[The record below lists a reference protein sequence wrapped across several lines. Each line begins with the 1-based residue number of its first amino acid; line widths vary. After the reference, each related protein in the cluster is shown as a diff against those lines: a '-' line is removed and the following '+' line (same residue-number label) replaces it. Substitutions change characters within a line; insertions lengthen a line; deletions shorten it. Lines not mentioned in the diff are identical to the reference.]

1 MKTILI
7 TGAAGGIATQIRPLL
22 REHYRLRLSDRA
34 PVRDPTPEET
44 VTSADLGDIE
54 ALRRAVSGVDGI
66 LHLGGY
72 AVEADWDI
80 IHDANIVG
88 CYNLFEAARLEGVKR
103 IVFASSNHAVGYYP
117 RAETIGIDVPVR
129 PDTRYG
135 LSKAFGEALGALYA
149 HKYGAEV
156 LSIRI
161 GNVIGEPSDRRR
173 LAIWQSP
180 RDFVQLVRIGLEH
193 PDIRH
198 EIVYG
203 MSDNKRAWWDNRNAY
218 RLGYRP
224 MDRSE
229 DHAEKVLANDK
240 GPSGDPRIRPQPG
253 RSILYRGSDL
263 IPAISTVRP
272 PFTPIIHTRQSCL
285 PSRAFLAIIQGRDG
299 DSWLLCQRPLTSRR
313 GPRAGDRQGQVASF
327 FACRRNAFY
336 WSGFF
341 RPGRWFLQ
349 TATFIYLLESGAG
362 LWAGVLLFGPCPA
375 PPHALPRN
383 AKLDAPPAS
392 HAKMT
397 G

>member
-1 MKTILI
+1 MKTLLI
-7 TGAAGGIATQIRPLL
+7 TGAAGGVATQTRPLF

-34 PVRDPTPEET
+34 PVPDPTPDET
-44 VTSADLGDIE
+44 VATADLGDID

-72 AVEADWDI
+72 AVEADWGI

-117 RAETIGIDVPVR
+117 RSETIGVNVPVR

-135 LSKAFGEALGALYA
+135 LSKAFGEALGALYG
-149 HKYGAEV
+149 HKYGAQV
-156 LSIRI
+156 MSIRI
-161 GNVIGEPSDRRR
+161 GNVTAEPGDRRR

-203 MSDNKRAWWDNRNAY
+203 MSDNARGWWDNENAY

-229 DHAEKVLANDK
+229 DFAERVLSKDT
-240 GPSGDPRIRPQPG
+240 GPTGDPRI
-253 RSILYRGSDL
+253 DL
-263 IPAISTVRP
+263 NQGG
-272 PFTPIIHTRQSCL
+272 PFC
-285 PSRAFLAIIQGRDG
+285 
-299 DSWLLCQRPLTSRR
+299 
-313 GPRAGDRQGQVASF
+313 VA
-327 FACRRNAFY
+327 
-336 WSGFF
+336 
-341 RPGRWFLQ
+341 
-349 TATFIYLLESGAG
+349 E
-362 LWAGVLLFGPCPA
+362 
-375 PPHALPRN
+375 
-383 AKLDAPPAS
+383 KL
-392 HAKMT
+392 
-397 G
+397 